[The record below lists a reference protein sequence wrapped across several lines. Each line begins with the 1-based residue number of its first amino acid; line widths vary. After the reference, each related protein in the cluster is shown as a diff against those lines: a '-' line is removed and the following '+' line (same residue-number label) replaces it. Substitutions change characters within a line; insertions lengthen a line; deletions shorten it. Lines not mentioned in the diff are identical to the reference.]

1 MNFTRRIKT
10 LQKYVQKNDEYQ
22 ALLVTDL
29 ANIAYLAGFSGSCGY
44 LLVTRN
50 KAWFFT
56 DFRYQEQA
64 AKEIGDSAKL
74 IVFSSNSIE
83 TIIKRAKTCR
93 VKKLG
98 VETSL
103 SLSLYLKIKE
113 EFSGDIVPA
122 GLFIQQMRQIKE
134 KEEIPMLK
142 IAFAIADKA
151 FAMLIKEICPGMTEL
166 QVAAKLEYYMKIL
179 GSEQPSFSTIVA
191 SGKNASCPHAQPTN
205 KKLKKGEM
213 VKIDFGAVFNGYH
226 SDMTRTIFLG
236 KATKKFKDIYNIVF
250 QAQAKAMK
258 ALKPGV
264 NCNDVDKVA
273 RDHIAQAGYGEYF
286 GHGLGHSFGLEVHE
300 MPSLSSKCDITVEEG
315 MTFTIEPG
323 IYLPKWG
330 GIRIEDSFLVGRN
343 KLIRLTKTPNKLLE
357 IVN

>member
-103 SLSLYLKIKE
+103 SLSLYLKIK
-113 EFSGDIVPA
+113 SH
-122 GLFIQQMRQIKE
+122 R
-134 KEEIPMLK
+134 
-142 IAFAIADKA
+142 
-151 FAMLIKEICPGMTEL
+151 
-166 QVAAKLEYYMKIL
+166 
-179 GSEQPSFSTIVA
+179 S
-191 SGKNASCPHAQPTN
+191 
-205 KKLKKGEM
+205 
-213 VKIDFGAVFNGYH
+213 
-226 SDMTRTIFLG
+226 
-236 KATKKFKDIYNIVF
+236 
-250 QAQAKAMK
+250 
-258 ALKPGV
+258 
-264 NCNDVDKVA
+264 
-273 RDHIAQAGYGEYF
+273 
-286 GHGLGHSFGLEVHE
+286 
-300 MPSLSSKCDITVEEG
+300 
-315 MTFTIEPG
+315 
-323 IYLPKWG
+323 
-330 GIRIEDSFLVGRN
+330 
-343 KLIRLTKTPNKLLE
+343 
-357 IVN
+357 